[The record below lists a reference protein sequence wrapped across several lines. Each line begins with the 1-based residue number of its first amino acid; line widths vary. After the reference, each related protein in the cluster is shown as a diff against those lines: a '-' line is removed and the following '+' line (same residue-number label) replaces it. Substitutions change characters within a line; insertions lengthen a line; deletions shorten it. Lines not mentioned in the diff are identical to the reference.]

1 MRTSC
6 HSGLSRWVA
15 ALALMGI
22 ATAGCNDRSRPT
34 VPVFGDLTVL
44 SDPSG
49 AEIAIDGEILGET
62 TPATLEGVPAGTR
75 FLEMAYVP
83 GPAEI
88 FLWADTVTVP
98 EESIDTVEGAL
109 EGGCGENCPF
119 LMDQGRIRC
128 RSTGRGDTCAS
139 VFYDA
144 VPALQW
150 PDASGGE
157 YGAGG
162 RLLLA
167 GMIEGGAQDGD
178 TIAVQVYDLAWV
190 GRSPTRQSTVGRR
203 KVMELEYWGS
213 GRYNGESLV
222 GLEVNQTILAVDS
235 ADIQDVL
242 FIHYEVKNVSDDER
256 YRRLYPWVP
265 EGGYTY
271 RSLYVGFGL
280 DADIGSSEDD
290 LGTYD
295 LDLDLAFM
303 YDAFFQDPELG
314 ELAERPAL
322 VGLVNVEAPAGATER
337 RYTMWRRRD
346 DWDDNDRHDFGW
358 RILAGRLSAGD
369 PIQDHPAEEVGYQGT
384 QPDDYRITRTYGPL
398 RLTPGETLS
407 LTVALVLAEPVA
419 GSYTPGTLVPPGDPT
434 SSSRQILD
442 VAGDLRALAA
452 LVPELWDR
460 YRP

>member
-1 MRTSC
+1 MRTLC
-6 HSGLSRWVA
+6 GSGLGRWVT
-15 ALALMGI
+15 ALAFLGVT
-22 ATAGCNDRSRPT
+22 TAGCNDRSRPT
-34 VPVFGDLTVL
+34 VPVFGNLTVL

-49 AEIAIDGEILGET
+49 AEIAVDGDVFEVT
-62 TPATLEGVPAGTR
+62 TPATLEGIAAGNRLLRLT
-75 FLEMAYVP
+75 YVP
-83 GPAEI
+83 GVAET

-98 EESIDTVEGAL
+98 EESVDTVDAAL
-109 EGGCGENCPF
+109 EGGCGRNCPF
-119 LMDQGRIRC
+119 LIDQGRIRC
-128 RSTGRGDTCAS
+128 YSTGRGDVCAS
-139 VFYDA
+139 VFFDNVA
-144 VPALQW
+144 ALQW
-150 PDASGGE
+150 PDTSGGA

-167 GMIEGGAQDGD
+167 GIIEGGAQDGD
-178 TIAVQVYDLAWV
+178 TIAVQVYDVAWV
-190 GRSPTRQSTVGRR
+190 GRSPMRQSSGGRSE
-203 KVMELEYWGS
+203 VMELGYWGS

-222 GLEVNQTILAVDS
+222 GLEVKQTILAVDS
-235 ADIQDVL
+235 ADVEDVL
-242 FIHYEVKNVSDDER
+242 FIHFELKNVSDDER

-280 DADIGSSEDD
+280 DADIGLSEDD
-290 LGTYD
+290 LASFD
-295 LDLDLAFM
+295 LDLDLAFV
-303 YDAFFQDPELG
+303 YDAVLQDDALG
-314 ELAERPAL
+314 EFSERPAL

-337 RYTMWRRRD
+337 RFTMWRRQD
-346 DWDDNDRHDFGW
+346 DWDDGDRHDFGW
-358 RILAGRLSAGD
+358 RILAGRLSGGD
-369 PIQDHPAEEVGYQGT
+369 PIEDHPSEEVGYQGT

-398 RLTPGETLS
+398 RITPGETLS

-419 GSYTPGTLVPPGDPT
+419 GTYTPGTLVPPGDPT